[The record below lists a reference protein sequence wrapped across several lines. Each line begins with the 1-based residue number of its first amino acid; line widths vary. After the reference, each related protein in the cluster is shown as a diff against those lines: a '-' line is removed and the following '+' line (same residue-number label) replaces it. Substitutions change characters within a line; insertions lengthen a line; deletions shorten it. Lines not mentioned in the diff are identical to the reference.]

1 MIGYV
6 TEYAKKYANIIKQY
20 PNDPIIEIE
29 EWDDPREPTVSV
41 FATHESGM
49 KFAYRVDRS
58 VFERQKPK
66 HLRCQYC
73 GRIALT
79 ERSTCEGCGAV
90 LPWEMSY
97 EE

>member
-41 FATHESGM
+41 LATYESGM
-49 KFAYRVDRS
+49 KRMYRVDRFA
-58 VFERQKPK
+58 FERKKPER
-66 HLRCQYC
+66 LRCQYC

-90 LPWEMSY
+90 LPWEIDY
-97 EE
+97 EP